1 MVSPDTW
8 LEMYSEYKK
17 KMAGQTFNKWA
28 EYEVQM
34 PLDWAKIIA
43 NRVSSGE

>member
-1 MVSPDTW
+1 MVSPETW

-17 KMAGQTFNKWA
+17 KIANQGANKWT

-34 PLDWAKIIA
+34 PLEWAQIIA
-43 NRVSSGE
+43 NRVASGE